1 MRLALRP
8 HGKVASLGALMLVA
22 LASAITLVFLLNQ
35 LEDQAWVEHTLD
47 ARSRLLRTLATLQDA
62 ETGERGFLLTN
73 DESFLEP
80 YDKAVRA
87 IDEQFD
93 ELGKAVGENPQ
104 QVERLSK
111 LRDIERQRIAV
122 LRENVEHRRRAANW
136 APGIEDLKPAKSL
149 MDDARAII
157 AEMIAGRECAF
168 RELEAVSRALLR
180 FSLSLDSWP
189 VCFYPRCLAWRSIA
203 TIKSS

>member
-22 LASAITLVFLLNQ
+22 LASAITLVFLLRQ

-80 YDKAVRA
+80 YDAAVRA

-93 ELGKAVGENPQ
+93 KLGKA
-104 QVERLSK
+104 
-111 LRDIERQRIAV
+111 IER
-122 LRENVEHRRRAANW
+122 
-136 APGIEDLKPAKSL
+136 
-149 MDDARAII
+149 
-157 AEMIAGRECAF
+157 
-168 RELEAVSRALLR
+168 
-180 FSLSLDSWP
+180 
-189 VCFYPRCLAWRSIA
+189 
-203 TIKSS
+203 